1 MELAVI
7 GWWYSQGTFGREW
20 AGTNPT
26 DRGKLGTKGHTLV
39 DGRRVPLSSI
49 VTEANKYD
57 MKLAFPTIGS
67 IIVEGP
73 KVEQHICMD
82 ERYDF
87 PEIKKGERRKEE
99 WICGSHSS

>member
-1 MELAVI
+1 MVVQSRHLW
-7 GWWYSQGTFGREW
+7 GEW

-87 PEIKKGERRKEE
+87 PEIKKGERRSGYVDLIRHK
-99 WICGSHSS
+99 G